1 MKRVVRGSMAALV
14 LAILTVAPVA
24 AGEGPSDDRLW
35 ERGQSA
41 SLFTFDCVEDS
52 PRAGLV
58 TCDFDEVTV
67 FQGRRGGT
75 IPDYRFSGDEVC
87 IYLARTVFD
96 SDTGDTV
103 RERQDVA
110 CPLLNRPSLDVEF
123 EQGVNGAT
131 LNGRVRLDTF
141 RCNYADREDPCRHS
155 SRVVSVDLSWTGR
168 GSVGDAYG
176 YFRYTKDGCET
187 TETITGRDRR
197 ARVRGH
203 VGGKD
208 LGSAW
213 GQLTK
218 TEFTTTH
225 VCQ

>member
-1 MKRVVRGSMAALV
+1 MAALV

-24 AGEGPSDDRLW
+24 AGGGPSDDRLW

-41 SLFTFDCVEDS
+41 STFNYDCVEDS

-58 TCDFDEVTV
+58 TCDFDDVTV

-75 IPDYRFSGDEVC
+75 IPEYRFSGYEVC
-87 IYLARTVFD
+87 ISMSRSVFD
-96 SDTGDTV
+96 STTGDIV
-103 RERQDVA
+103 RDRQDVA
-110 CPLLNRPSLDVEF
+110 CPVLNKPSLEVEF
-123 EQGVNGAT
+123 EPGVNGAT
-131 LNGRVRLDTF
+131 LSGTVRLDTL
-141 RCNYADREDPCRHS
+141 RCTYANRDQRCEQS
-155 SRVVSVDLSWTGR
+155 TRVVAVDLSWTGR

-203 VGGKD
+203 VGAKD

-213 GQLTK
+213 GQLAK
-218 TEFTTTH
+218 TEFTATH